1 MGDMEISGFGG
12 SQGGVSYNPL
22 EETMNRHFQ
31 LIETALKASDDITQN
46 LLTQIKDAE
55 KDLAKFRKSLDEKKS
70 QEIQPQLAKLQTRLD
85 NLMKLLDSSAISLT
99 PSGSEARR
107 SLGVLKAQLTDAQEQ
122 AKRARPAGGVVT
134 PQDNSLL

>member
-1 MGDMEISGFGG
+1 MGDMEVSGFGG
-12 SQGGVSYNPL
+12 SQGGVSYSPM

-46 LLTQIKDAE
+46 LLTQIRDAE
-55 KDLAKFRKSLDEKKS
+55 KDLAKFRKSLDEKKLT
-70 QEIQPQLAKLQTRLD
+70 EALPQLNKLQAKVD
-85 NLMKLLDSSAISLT
+85 NLLKMLDSSAISLT

-122 AKRARPAGGVVT
+122 AKRARPAGGAV
-134 PQDNSLL
+134 PQDGGLI